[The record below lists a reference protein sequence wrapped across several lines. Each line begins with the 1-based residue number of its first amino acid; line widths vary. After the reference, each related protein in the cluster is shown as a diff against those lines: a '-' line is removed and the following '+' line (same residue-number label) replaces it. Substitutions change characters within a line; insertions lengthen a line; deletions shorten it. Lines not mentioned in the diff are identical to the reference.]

1 MTNFL
6 RFKKKDGKIHIKNYK
21 GQYLGFI
28 QNNNIHTSKCV
39 TWSKSCKD
47 EIKKYLRGKK
57 T

>member
-28 QNNNIHTSKCV
+28 QGKNMHTFKNV
-39 TWSKSCKD
+39 TWSKSCKT
-47 EIKKYLRGKK
+47 EIKNYLRRKK
-57 T
+57 